1 MTGLSEARLE
11 NKTVLLRVD
20 FNVPLD
26 KSGEIIDD
34 TRIREAL
41 PTIDLLR
48 RHNNRV
54 VVVSHLGRPKGKFVP
69 ELSLAPVARRL
80 SQLLNTPVELLGDCV
95 GEPIKQA
102 VKNLKPGEVIVLEN
116 VRFHAEEEKNDPAFA
131 RELAA
136 LADVYVNDAFGTAH
150 RAHASTAGVA
160 EYLPCYSGLL
170 VDKEVKML
178 NLVLANPE
186 KPKMAITGGAKVS
199 DKLGLLRNLIRQ
211 VDIVIIGGGMA
222 NTFLKAQGF
231 EVGKS
236 LLESGLLEEAR
247 NLLAEAS
254 SRGVQ
259 ILLPTDVVVSDHLG
273 ADAAAATVAI
283 DQIKPDDMILDIGP
297 RTVELYAQAI
307 KKARSIIW
315 NGPMG
320 VYEYEQFAGGTEGV
334 ARAVADSTAISV
346 IGGGDSI
353 ATIYKLGLENEVTHI
368 STGGGAALEYLEG
381 LKLPGLVACG
391 CYA

>member
-1 MTGLSEARLE
+1 MPSLLEDRLE

-26 KSGEIIDD
+26 QAGEIIDD

-48 RHNNRV
+48 RNHNRIV
-54 VVVSHLGRPKGKFVP
+54 IVSHLGRPKGKPVAK
-69 ELSLAPVARRL
+69 LSLAPVARRL
-80 SQLLNTPVELLGDCV
+80 SQLLNTPVELLGECV
-95 GEPIKQA
+95 GPSIGQA
-102 VKNLKPGEVIVLEN
+102 VENLQPSEVVVLEN
-116 VRFHAEEEKNDPAFA
+116 VRFHPGEEKNDPAFA
-131 RELAA
+131 QALAA

-160 EYLPCYSGLL
+160 EYLPCYTGLL

-186 KPKMAITGGAKVS
+186 KPKMVIVGGAKVS
-199 DKLGLLRNLIRQ
+199 DKLGLLKNLIGQ
-211 VDIVIIGGGMA
+211 VDTIIIGGGMA
-222 NTFLKAQGF
+222 NTFLKAKGL

-236 LLESGLLEEAR
+236 LLEDSLVKNARVLMEEA
-247 NLLAEAS
+247 AA
-254 SRGVQ
+254 RGVEV
-259 ILLPTDVVVSDHLG
+259 ILPVDVVVSDHLG
-273 ADAAAATVAI
+273 ADAAAYTVPVNQVPT
-283 DQIKPDDMILDIGP
+283 DEMILDIGP
-297 RTVELYAQAI
+297 ATVDLYNQTI
-307 KKARSIIW
+307 KQARSIIW

-320 VYEYEQFAGGTEGV
+320 VYEYEQFANGTEGI
-334 ARAVADSTAISV
+334 ARAVANSTAISV

-353 ATIYKLGLENEVTHI
+353 ATIYKLGLENQVTHI

-381 LKLPGLVACG
+381 MKLPGLAACG